1 MAEQEIDLEALEEFA
16 KAASPGPWDFEFGGP
31 EQEDDGSWYE
41 PDQSGLIVGGIE
53 GSFYHDDARYIAAV
67 SPEVILALIAERRLW
82 EKRALENLELAEE
95 NQRAAQRALD
105 LYR

>member
-41 PDQSGLIVGGIE
+41 PDQSGLIVVESSFDASHDEAALTGIPA
-53 GSFYHDDARYIAAV
+53 SRI
-67 SPEVILALIAERRLW
+67 
-82 EKRALENLELAEE
+82 
-95 NQRAAQRALD
+95 
-105 LYR
+105 